1 MQENQSMLKY
11 LLVAFCILSSI
22 SLHAIGK
29 KQPKE
34 KESSKVYI
42 VEEKTGISAYN
53 NKTLTSLYNEAVEW
67 LKTPY
72 RRGGMSH
79 RGMDCSGLTNTIFKN
94 VFGIQLQRR
103 SRDIYNKDV
112 VAVKKDD
119 LQPGDLVF
127 FATSRRGK
135 GVNHVGVY
143 LGNHKF
149 VHASVSNGVII
160 SDLNE
165 GYYARTW
172 VKGGRIKNTN
182 ETFESLFAKQQ
193 ENPNIKDISIE
204 PFLFMNIEPNHSIKE
219 ISLM

>member
-112 VAVKKDD
+112 VVVKKDD

-204 PFLFMNIEPNHSIKE
+204 PFLFMDIEPNHSIKE